1 MLLNFASSND
11 FSHLLDHTHTF
22 TYVYIV
28 ISASHHHVHL
38 VVTWLFN
45 FSCHCVLQDLAN
57 MTTKLEYL
65 TKHSRLEHFDKRDAN
80 DSTEDKAREE
90 RRRQEERRLRQR
102 QRMSRD
108 PHHKLA
114 QKVEDRR
121 RLGWESW
128 AQSIPI
134 QQIEVSP
141 TGALGSKKVGLV
153 DVSGLKARSKLS
165 QNSSVDALL
174 QQRRREEKTCPAS
187 VA

>member
-1 MLLNFASSND
+1 
-11 FSHLLDHTHTF
+11 
-22 TYVYIV
+22 
-28 ISASHHHVHL
+28 
-38 VVTWLFN
+38 
-45 FSCHCVLQDLAN
+45 

-90 RRRQEERRLRQR
+90 RRRQEERRVRQR

-108 PHHKLA
+108 PHRKLA

-121 RLGWESW
+121 RLGWENW
-128 AQSIPI
+128 DQSIPI
-134 QQIEVSP
+134 QQIEVNG
-141 TGALGSKKVGLV
+141 GALGSKKVGLV

-165 QNSSVDALL
+165 GNSSVDALL